1 MEQRSTDRRGLG
13 SMEFE
18 ADMRPNRTWGRGR
31 TGRGRGVLVALALAV
46 ASSVAMPAEAD
57 DYDPKDAGH
66 PLRIVAYVL
75 HPVGVVFDY
84 LVMRPAHWLGSQ
96 EPLKTFFGHED

>member
-1 MEQRSTDRRGLG
+1 MDQRITDRRRMG
-13 SMEFE
+13 SMQTAEGVS
-18 ADMRPNRTWGRGR
+18 RGRRRVCWGRG
-31 TGRGRGVLVALALAV
+31 TILALVAVVVSLA
-46 ASSVAMPAEAD
+46 AMPAAAD

-66 PLRIVAYVL
+66 PLRIIAYVL